1 MEKQHTVKKHK
12 IQKIIIMLT
21 VGLFLIISGA
31 LSWEFFF
38 SRYYQFQKQESM
50 FLEGARSYYDTYSRY
65 LPKEGETREVTLAEL
80 YDNEKVDTLYVP
92 GSKKLCD
99 TDSWV
104 RVYQNKDGKYEYF
117 VNLECNHFKSKV
129 DRKGPEIKLNGEETM
144 IVDYGTEYKDPG
156 VESVMDDTDGKMDI
170 KDVTVDTSKVNT
182 NQPGLYKVTYT
193 AHDKLYNE
201 TKIVRKVQVVDK
213 LYSIVKRNT
222 DDTNY
227 YHGYEVNNYV
237 QFSGMTWQ
245 IVNVNDDNT
254 VKVMLASNAANVAW
268 STNLE
273 EYKDSNVYQWL
284 NKEFYS
290 HLTNVDQ
297 YIVQDAQWCSS
308 TFVSLDQVPST
319 CNGVL
324 VKAPVG
330 LLNVS
335 EVQQTIA
342 DNKTYIDNY
351 SWLLDSMSNGL
362 KWHVYIGSNQ
372 LVGTEASSTYLG
384 VKPVINLKTNLYVN
398 SGDGTSTNP
407 YKLND
412 YSYAKENEKLKDRL
426 DGEYFV
432 YSGYVFRKIG
442 TDKDGNVHLV
452 MADIMGKAGTQE
464 QLTIAYDE
472 NITDK
477 KFNPS
482 EEGNIGYKLNND
494 TILFLSDKSLVQH
507 SFKIPSYQLNK
518 NYNQLEASNV
528 NAYLAFPTSYELFSG
543 INHFYRADLNYMLLD
558 YAKDS
563 VVFINT
569 GNSMLF
575 AMEEDIWGEMGIKL
589 SLYLKG
595 NLKIS
600 SGSGTPY
607 DPYYL
612 K

>member
-1 MEKQHTVKKHK
+1 MENKHKGKSNK
-12 IQKIIIMLT
+12 IQKIIIISSI
-21 VGLFLIISGA
+21 GIFLIILGA

-50 FLEGARSYYDTYSRY
+50 FLEGAKSYYKTYSRY
-65 LPKEGETREVTLAEL
+65 LPKEGETREVTLGDL
-80 YDNEKVDTLYVP
+80 YDAGKVDTLYVP

-104 RVYQNKDGKYEYF
+104 RVYQNEKGEYEYF
-117 VNLECNHFKSKV
+117 VNLECNRFKSKV
-129 DRKGPEIKLNGEETM
+129 DRQGPEIELNGDKTVV
-144 IVDYGTEYKDPG
+144 VDYGTEYKDLG
-156 VESVMDDTDGKMDI
+156 VKSVIDDTDGKMDVKEVTI
-170 KDVTVDTSKVNT
+170 DVSKVNT

-201 TKIVRKVQVVDK
+201 TKVIRNVQVVDK

-227 YHGYEVNNYV
+227 YHGFGTNNYV

-245 IVNVNDDNT
+245 IVNVNEDNT
-254 VKVMLASNAANVAW
+254 VKVMLASNAANIAW

-290 HLTNVDQ
+290 HLTNVDE
-297 YIVQDAQWCSS
+297 YVVQDAEWCSS
-308 TFVSLDQVPST
+308 TFTSSDQIPTS
-319 CNGVL
+319 CNGTP
-324 VKAPVG
+324 VKAAVG
-330 LLNVS
+330 LLSVA
-335 EVQQTIA
+335 EVQQTIVE
-342 DNKTYIDNY
+342 NKTYIDSY
-351 SWLLDSMSNGL
+351 SWLLDSMSNSL
-362 KWHVYIGSNQ
+362 KWHVYIEANK
-372 LVGTEASSTYLG
+372 LIGTEASSTYLG

-398 SGDGTSTNP
+398 SGNGSQDNP

-412 YSYAKENEKLKDRL
+412 YSYAKENERVSDRL

-432 YSGYVFRKIG
+432 YSGYVFRKTG
-442 TDKDGNVHLV
+442 VDKEGNVHLV
-452 MADIMGKAGTQE
+452 MADTMDKAGTQE
-464 QLTIAYDE
+464 QLTISYDE
-472 NITDK
+472 KITDK

-482 EEGNIGYKLNND
+482 EEGNVGYKLNND
-494 TILFLSDKSLVQH
+494 TILFLNDKSLVKH
-507 SFKIPSYQLNK
+507 SFKIPTYHLDK
-518 NYNQLEASNV
+518 NYDKLETSDV
-528 NAYLAFPTSYELFSG
+528 NTYLAFPISYELFSG
-543 INHFYRADLNYMLLD
+543 VNHFYRANLNYMMLD

-563 VVFINT
+563 VTFINA

-575 AMEEDIWGEMGIKL
+575 AMDEDIWGEMGIKL

-595 NLKIS
+595 NLKVS